1 MIAMMMMMLNAHDN
15 GTGENN
21 ISPMD
26 PLGAEN
32 GQAWREDHQE
42 DHHDAEEVE
51 GAGQNGERVQITL
64 GERPRH
70 GGQFQISISH

>member
-1 MIAMMMMMLNAHDN
+1 MPGSNSVPPIPSLVVDDVK
-15 GTGENN
+15 TW
-21 ISPMD
+21 
-26 PLGAEN
+26 
-32 GQAWREDHQE
+32 QEDHQE

-51 GAGQNGERVQITL
+51 GAGQDGERVQITL